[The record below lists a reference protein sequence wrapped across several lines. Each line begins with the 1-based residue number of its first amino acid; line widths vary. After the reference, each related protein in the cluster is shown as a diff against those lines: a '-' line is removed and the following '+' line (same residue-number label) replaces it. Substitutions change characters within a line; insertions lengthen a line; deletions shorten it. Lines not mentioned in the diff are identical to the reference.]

1 MSSATNEIDEEI
13 EEPEEECP
21 KCPPA
26 GLPAW
31 MGTFADMAIL
41 LMCFFVLILS
51 FAEFNVPKFKQITGS
66 LNNAFGIQREIP
78 IVEQPMGTTIISMT
92 FSPSP
97 APSVT
102 NEMTQQTTQ
111 VNQPELELQTKTK
124 DADEGDG
131 KAQEIMEAL
140 EQAIAKGDIQ
150 VETMGEKLVVNFAE
164 QKVDD
169 QLPELLKKT
178 LDAVDK
184 AKTQAGKSDQEVL
197 FGGLEQ
203 KLTQLTDELQ
213 RLQKKEAES
222 EDANQGSPEEQTRR
236 AQIAE
241 DKLTVALKQEIGQGL
256 VAVER
261 DEDRVIVT
269 VGSAGAF
276 RSGSANLTPQARA
289 IMQRIGKLNEKG
301 KSRINVSGHTDN
313 VPLIFGSQYRDNWDL
328 AAARASSVVQS
339 LQNDGSVDG
348 KRMQAVSF
356 GDSRPVAD
364 NASADGRGKNRRIE
378 IEINY

>member
-1 MSSATNEIDEEI
+1 M
-13 EEPEEECP
+13 
-21 KCPPA
+21 
-26 GLPAW
+26 
-31 MGTFADMAIL
+31 
-41 LMCFFVLILS
+41 
-51 FAEFNVPKFKQITGS
+51 
-66 LNNAFGIQREIP
+66 
-78 IVEQPMGTTIISMT
+78 
-92 FSPSP
+92 
-97 APSVT
+97 
-102 NEMTQQTTQ
+102 
-111 VNQPELELQTKTK
+111 
-124 DADEGDG
+124 
-131 KAQEIMEAL
+131 
-140 EQAIAKGDIQ
+140 
-150 VETMGEKLVVNFAE
+150 
-164 QKVDD
+164 
-169 QLPELLKKT
+169 
-178 LDAVDK
+178 
-184 AKTQAGKSDQEVL
+184 L

-222 EDANQGSPEEQTRR
+222 EDANQGFRR
-236 AQIAE
+236 TNPPRQIAE

>member
-1 MSSATNEIDEEI
+1 MSSSTNEIEEEI
-13 EEPEEECP
+13 EELEEECP

-41 LMCFFVLILS
+41 LMCFFVMILS

-124 DADEGDG
+124 EADDGDG

-150 VETMGEKLVVNFAE
+150 VETLGEKLVVNFAE
-164 QKVDD
+164 NTDER
-169 QLPELLKKT
+169 LPELLKKT
-178 LDAVDK
+178 LDAVEK
-184 AKTQAGKSDQEVL
+184 AKNQAGQSQQDVL
-197 FGGLEQ
+197 YGGLDQ
-203 KLTQLTDELQ
+203 KLKKLTEEVE
-213 RLQKKEAES
+213 RLQKKEAEG
-222 EDANQGSPEEQTRR
+222 EDANQGSPEEQSRR

-241 DKLTVALKQEIGQGL
+241 DKLTVALNQEIGQGL

-289 IMQRIGKLNEKG
+289 IMQRIGKLNQQG

-356 GDSRPVAD
+356 GDSRPVGD

>member
-1 MSSATNEIDEEI
+1 
-13 EEPEEECP
+13 
-21 KCPPA
+21 
-26 GLPAW
+26 
-31 MGTFADMAIL
+31 MAIL

-51 FAEFNVPKFKQITGS
+51 FAEFNDPKFKQITGS
-66 LNNAFGIQREIP
+66 MNNAFGIQREIP

-111 VNQPELELQTKTK
+111 VNQAELELQTKTK

-140 EQAIAKGDIQ
+140 EQAVAKGDIQ
-150 VETMGEKLVVNFAE
+150 VETLGEKLVVNFADNDT
-164 QKVDD
+164 DD
-169 QLPELLKKT
+169 RLPELLKKT
-178 LDAVDK
+178 LDAVEK
-184 AKTQAGKSDQEVL
+184 AKNQVGQSDQEVL
-197 FGGLEQ
+197 YGGLEQ
-203 KLTQLTDELQ
+203 KLKKLTDELE
-213 RLQKKEAES
+213 RLQKKESEG
-222 EDANQGSPEEQTRR
+222 EDANQGSPEEQSRR

-241 DKLTVALKQEIGQGL
+241 DKLTVALNQEIGQGL

-261 DEDRVIVT
+261 EEDRVIVT

-289 IMQRIGKLNEKG
+289 IMQRIGKLNQQG

-356 GDSRPVAD
+356 GDSRPVGD